1 MIRLFQEHYARRTES
16 LDGLW
21 TIALPDGR
29 TFPMIVP
36 GVWETVPELASYEG
50 KAVYARSVMIDR
62 DSCIMLRFGGVSHT
76 AAVFW
81 DGKPVGSHYNA
92 FTGFDVIIDQVS
104 ASRHELRIEVDNSFS
119 ENSTLHI
126 PNDYFTYG
134 GINRSAELHYLKG
147 AMISSQTF
155 YAAENED
162 GTFDAHIRADIRA
175 LNDTGSLRYCVELAG
190 AGKTAELGSMKK
202 GDTKQIDITL
212 EKLKV
217 LAWDVHSGQ
226 LYPLTGTLRKDGEI
240 IDDLADRVGFRTVE
254 INGES
259 ILLNH
264 KRVKILGFNR
274 HEDHGQ
280 LGMSMDAGAM
290 VCDLQLMLDMGA
302 NAVRT
307 CHYPN
312 DPKFLDLC
320 DELGILVWEEHH
332 ARALPGEI
340 LRKELFAKQISDCNE
355 EMIRQHVNHPCI
367 YIWGVLNE
375 CESETEFGHALYKK
389 NLDQLRA
396 LDPTRPVSFASC
408 RIFNDVCLDLVDVV
422 SFNIYPAWYIN
433 EPVADFLARLLSWME
448 ENGAKGKPVL
458 ITEIGAGAI
467 AGYHDAFRRAK
478 WSEERQADILDEQL
492 QAVLG
497 NERVSG
503 VYIWQFADVKVSEEW
518 AMRRPRTMNNKGV
531 VDEYR
536 RPKLAYFTVKSR
548 FAQEKYHQTRIIS
561 HPYLT

>member
-1 MIRLFQEHYARRTES
+1 MIRLFNEHFVRRTES

-21 TIALPDGR
+21 NLRLPDGKI
-29 TFPMIVP
+29 FPMIVP
-36 GVWETVPELASYEG
+36 GVWETIPELAAYEG
-50 KAVYARSVMIDR
+50 KAVYARNVEIDHE
-62 DSCIMLRFGGVSHT
+62 SCIMLRFGGVSHT
-76 AAVFW
+76 AKVFW

-92 FTGFDVIIDQVS
+92 YTGFDILIEKAS
-104 ASRHELRIEVDNSFS
+104 AGLHTLSVEADNSFG

-134 GINRSAELHYLKG
+134 GINRSVELHFLSE
-147 AMISSQTF
+147 AVISSQYF
-155 YAAENED
+155 YASENDD
-162 GTFDAHIRADIRA
+162 GTFDAHIKAEIRA
-175 LNDTGSLRYCVELAG
+175 LNDTFPLCYRVELAG
-190 AGKTAELGSMKK
+190 ASKAIDIEGMKK
-202 GDTKQIDITL
+202 DETKRIELLL
-212 EKLKV
+212 EGLHV
-217 LAWDVHSGQ
+217 RTWDVHSGQ
-226 LYPLTGTLRKDGEI
+226 LYQLNGTLYQNCLP
-240 IDDLADRVGFRTVE
+240 IDDLIDRVGFRTVA
-254 INGES
+254 IDGES

-264 KRVKILGFNR
+264 KRIRIMGFNR

-280 LGMSMDAGAM
+280 LGLSMDAGTM
-290 VCDLQLMLDMGA
+290 MCDLQLMLDMGA

-340 LRKELFAKQISDCNE
+340 LRKGLFAEQISDCNE
-355 EMIRQHVNHPCI
+355 EMIHQHVNHPCI

-375 CESETEFGHALYKK
+375 CESETEFGHTLYEK
-389 NLDQLRA
+389 NLNQLRS

-408 RIFNDVCLDLVDVV
+408 RLFNDICLDLADVV

-433 EPVADFLARLLSWME
+433 EPVADYLARLIAWME

-467 AGYHDAFRRAK
+467 PGYHDAFRRAK
-478 WSEERQADILDEQL
+478 WSEERQADILEEQL
-492 QAVLG
+492 QAVLD
-497 NERVSG
+497 NERISG

-536 RPKLAYFTVKSR
+536 RPKLSYLIVKQQ
-548 FAQEKYHQTRIIS
+548 FMS
-561 HPYLT
+561 HL